1 MQKNQLRECYGQD
14 VKFDVVQ
21 RIQISTWKTNLDFHS
36 RLKYHINIVIKK
48 FAMCKCYRVT
58 QKG

>member
-21 RIQISTWKTNLDFHS
+21 LIQISTWKTNLDFHS

-48 FAMCKCYRVT
+48 CALCKGYRVT